1 MSSKRCFDEISKV
14 NGDVVNL
21 EEEDESKIDEIDA
34 LFEACES
41 NNINADV
48 VVASKKLKTSDISS
62 DEIEKKKTEDDL
74 FENLEIPNS
83 PHIKII
89 TLENQQNCTHEIAI
103 PNICEYKPLALP
115 TRKPAKDYPFKL
127 DSFQREAVLCIENN
141 QSVLVSAH
149 TSAGKTVVALYAIAV
164 CLREKQRVIY
174 TSPIKALSNQ
184 KYRELQEEFS
194 DVGLMTGDVTLNPDA
209 SILVMTTEILRS
221 MLYRGSEILAE
232 VGWVIFDEIHYMRDG
247 ERGVVWEETI
257 ILLPDNI
264 HYVFLSATIPNARQ
278 FAEWVAYLHKQ
289 PCHVIYT
296 DYRPTPLQHFIYPC
310 GGNGLFEVVTTTGEF
325 REDKFNSA
333 ISILD
338 TAGDAAKEINERG
351 RKGGVKGDS
360 NVCKIIR
367 TILDRDMLPV
377 IVFSF
382 SRKECESYATTLKDM
397 DFNNEKSKKV
407 VQEIFN
413 NAIGL
418 LSEADRQLPQIG
430 QVLPFILRGIGIHH
444 SGLLPIIK
452 ETIEILFGEGL
463 IRVLFATE
471 TFAMGLNMPARTV
484 LFTAARKFDGKDN
497 RWITSGEYIQMAGR
511 AGRRGKDD
519 RGMVIVMIDQQIKAD
534 NLKQMIKGKTDS
546 MDSAFRLTYNMVLN
560 LLRVDG
566 INPEFMLEKS
576 FHQFQNYANIPTYL
590 NDAKNKQAI
599 VEKIKVD
606 HEEDIQS
613 YFEITAKIKQLEK
626 DVAEEIR
633 KPKNIV
639 PFLATGRLVKM
650 KVEKEDFGWGVI
662 LDWKKTQK
670 SIENLDPEII
680 YIVTVGMFVCSR
692 TEHERNVNNLLPPTD
707 PSRSV
712 VISVDT
718 TLDCIESISSIR
730 LKIPETNNDVDDR
743 LKTIGKLLTV
753 ALKRFNGKP
762 KLLDPINEMNIKCPQ
777 FAKNLENLKA
787 YIHLRDNHKIKKL
800 PNFDELYSQYQAK
813 AKAIEDAKEALEKFK
828 KAKSLL
834 LEEELKKRIVVL
846 RQMKFCKEDGVL
858 TQKGRVACEISAADE
873 LVLTEMIFGGVFTEL
888 DYKQIAALLSCF
900 VFQENAGQSKLQE
913 ELSGCL
919 KTMQEYAKR
928 IYYIE
933 RDAGIEKDL
942 TEYVKSFKPQ
952 LMDVV
957 HAWASGITF
966 PELLKKTTVFE
977 GSIIRCM
984 RRLEELLRQM
994 TCAAGSMGDKTLAE
1008 KFEQARAAIKRDI
1021 VFAASLYL

>member
-1 MSSKRCFDEISKV
+1 MSTKRSYNSLV
-14 NGDVVNL
+14 NN
-21 EEEDESKIDEIDA
+21 EDTIDEAEA
-34 LFEACES
+34 LLQAIES
-41 NNINADV
+41 GNFD
-48 VVASKKLKTSDISS
+48 S
-62 DEIEKKKTEDDL
+62 DEIIVPKKSKLNDSEFEETPEEKDTFKE

-83 PHIKII
+83 PQIKILK
-89 TLENQQNCTHEIAI
+89 LENQVNCTHEIAI
-103 PNICEYKPLALP
+103 PEICEYKPLILP
-115 TRKPAKDYPFKL
+115 ARKPAKEYKFKL
-127 DSFQREAVLCIENN
+127 DSFQKEAVLCIENN

-184 KYRELQEEFS
+184 KYRELQEEFA

-221 MLYRGSEILAE
+221 MLYRGSEILSE

-296 DYRPTPLQHFIYPC
+296 EFRPTPLQHFIYPC
-310 GGNGLFEVVTTTGEF
+310 GGSGLFEVVTTTGEF

-333 ISILD
+333 ISILE
-338 TAGDAAKEINERG
+338 TAGDAAKQVNERG

-367 TILDRDMLPV
+367 TILDKDMLPV

-397 DFNNEKSKKV
+397 DFNTEKNKKV
-407 VQEIFN
+407 VQEIFD

-418 LSEADRQLPQIG
+418 LSEADRELPQIG
-430 QVLPFILRGIGIHH
+430 HVLPFILRGIGIHH

-452 ETIEILFGEGL
+452 ETVEILFGEGL

-484 LFTAARKFDGKDN
+484 LFTAARKFDGKDH

-534 NLKQMIKGKTDS
+534 NLKQMIKGKTDT

-590 NDAKNKQAI
+590 QDAKNKQAI
-599 VEKIKVD
+599 VEGMSVD

-613 YFEITAKIKQLEK
+613 FFEINAKIEKLEK
-626 DVAEEIR
+626 SVADEIR

-639 PFLATGRLVKM
+639 PFLAIGRLFKM
-650 KVEKEDFGWGVI
+650 KIDKKDFGWGV
-662 LDWKKTQK
+662 LLNWKKTQK
-670 SIENLDPEII
+670 SIDDFDPEII
-680 YIVTVGMFVCSR
+680 YVITIGMFVSTI
-692 TEHERNVNNLLPPTD
+692 TEHEKNVNNLLPPTD
-707 PSRSV
+707 PAKT
-712 VISVDT
+712 IMIPVDA

-730 LKIPETNNDVDDR
+730 LKIPDYAKDTNA
-743 LKTIGKLLTV
+743 LPTIGKLLV
-753 ALKRFNGKP
+753 AALKRFNGEP
-762 KLLDPINEMNIKCPQ
+762 KLLDPINEMNIKSEQ
-777 FAKNLENLKA
+777 FATDLENLKA
-787 YIHLRDNHKIKKL
+787 LHHLRDNHEVKKL
-800 PNFDELYSQYQAK
+800 ANFNELYYQYQAK
-813 AKAIEDAKEALEKFK
+813 ARAIEDAKEAMEKFK

-834 LEEELKKRIVVL
+834 LEEELHKRVKVL
-846 RQMKFCKEDGVL
+846 RQMDFCSEDGIITL
-858 TQKGRVACEISAADE
+858 KGRVACEISAADE
-873 LVLTEMIFGGVFTEL
+873 LVLTEMIFGGVFANL
-888 DYKQIAALLSCF
+888 DFKQTAALLSCF
-900 VFQENAGQSKLQE
+900 VFQEKAGSSKLQE

-919 KTMQEYAKR
+919 KTMQDYAKK

-942 TEYVKSFKPQ
+942 DEYVESFKPQ

-957 HAWASGITF
+957 HAWASGVTF
-966 PELLKKTTVFE
+966 PELLQKTPVFE

-994 TCAAGSMGDKTLAE
+994 TCAATSMGDKTLAD
-1008 KFEQARAAIKRDI
+1008 KFEEARTSIKRDI
-1021 VFAASLYL
+1021 IFAASLYL